1 MSDPLVSM
9 NPNYEI
15 VQYKHGLNARI
26 LIHGVGEYKL
36 HWHREIEILLVLKG
50 RVLVTVGGRKH
61 ELGEDDILFINSG
74 DMHSALRGEAGKD
87 NILIAIQINP
97 GFCGN
102 IYPDLEKMVFRWPAE
117 AKDEA
122 SLRLFRQMRFFIA
135 QIVEEYRQTEPGME
149 LAIEGL
155 LNTMVHFIVRH
166 VPATKLPVPDESE
179 KGDPY
184 LRRRIQRIS
193 DYIQEHY
200 AEKISLE
207 SLAQEVYLNPYYLS
221 HFFKKKMG
229 FTFQEYLNF
238 VRLQKAAELVSQTDK
253 QFNVIAQVC
262 GFPGSKSFNRVF
274 KNYYGVSPRVM
285 RSQQDAA
292 IPLRDQV
299 SYLGYDSLHVMAKL
313 REYIDVEMET
323 IAEFSSPVEQEIAV
337 DLAAPVRTLFPRRKR
352 LASVAR
358 AFDILREDLRVQI
371 REATRELGIEHLRF
385 HGIFNDELHV
395 VRRDAEGGFIYT
407 WNYIDSIFDFLTG
420 LGIRPLADLTFMPA
434 ALKSGEK
441 TIFWYQGN
449 VSPPQSLNEWGELV
463 YHFAA
468 HCIDR
473 YGAEEVCQWYFEVWN
488 EPDIPGFWDGAPED
502 YFRFFKVSAEALV
515 RADPRLKIAGP
526 ALCPVTN
533 LSIPLIDDFIAYLNA
548 HKLPLHCFT
557 FHVYDEVQFV
567 PYGDKAGALIG
578 KFGGSDRFSE
588 CVEYYRQKVRAL
600 EQPPE
605 ELFIT
610 EYNISGIH
618 ENYLLDTLFPACHL
632 LYNLFRNHDRVQ
644 GVAVWTLSDIFEE
657 DGPLARPFSGGFGI
671 ITLEGIR
678 KPAYW
683 ALWFIYR
690 LERDIIAQGDEY
702 IVSRG
707 TDRITILAFRYRHYD
722 RFFQEGDRSLLRY
735 NSRYEVF
742 EGKSPLSL
750 GFSLR
755 NIRGTWTVR
764 EYTLDRLHGS
774 AYDLYV
780 DMGMPP
786 RLSATDADY
795 LRERARP
802 HLSVRT
808 LNASE
813 DGQPLELR
821 LTVQPLGIK
830 FLELQKV
837 RE

>member
-1 MSDPLVSM
+1 M
-9 NPNYEI
+9 NPSYEI

-26 LIHGVGEYKL
+26 LIHGVREYKL

-50 RVLVTVGGRKH
+50 RVLVTVGGQKH
-61 ELGEDDILFINSG
+61 ELKEDDILFINSG
-74 DMHSALRGEAGKD
+74 DMHSTLQGYD
-87 NILIAIQINP
+87 NIIIAIQINP
-97 GFCGN
+97 QFCEN
-102 IYPDLEKMVFRWPAE
+102 IYPEFEKMVFHWPVE
-117 AKDEA
+117 TKDET
-122 SLRLFRQMRFFIA
+122 SIRLFQQMRLFIA
-135 QIVEEYRQTEPGME
+135 RMVEEYRQAQPGME

-155 LNTMVHFIVRH
+155 LNAMMYFIVRQ
-166 VPATKLPVPDESE
+166 VPSTKLPVPDESE

-184 LRRRIQRIS
+184 LRQRIQRIS
-193 DYIQEHY
+193 DYIHEHY

-229 FTFQEYLNF
+229 FTFQEYLDF
-238 VRLQKAAELVSQTDK
+238 VRLQKATELVSQTDK
-253 QFNVIAQVC
+253 QISVIAQVC
-262 GFPGSKSFNRVF
+262 GFPGTKSFNRVF
-274 KNYYGVSPRVM
+274 KNYYGFSPRVM
-285 RSQQDAA
+285 RSQQDAT
-292 IPLRDQV
+292 IPLQDQV

-313 REYIDVEMET
+313 REYLDIEVET
-323 IAEFSSPVEQEIAV
+323 VVEFSPPMEEEIAV
-337 DLAAPVRTLFPRRKR
+337 DLAGPARVFCPRGKR

-358 AFDILREDLRVQI
+358 AFDILREDLRAQI
-371 REATRELGIEHLRF
+371 REAARELGMKHLRF
-385 HGIFNDELHV
+385 HGIFSDELHV

-407 WNYIDSIFDFLTG
+407 WNYIDSIFDFLIG
-420 LGIRPLADLTFMPA
+420 LGVRPLADLTFMPA
-434 ALKSGEK
+434 ALKSGDK
-441 TIFWYQGN
+441 AVFWYQGN
-449 VSPPQSLNEWGELV
+449 VSQPQSLNDWGELV

-473 YGAEEVCQWYFEVWN
+473 YGAEEVRQWYFEIWN
-488 EPDIPGFWDGAPED
+488 EPNMSGFWDGAPED
-502 YFRFFKVSAEALV
+502 YFRFFKASVEALI
-515 RADPRLKIAGP
+515 RADPCLKIAGP

-533 LSIPLIDDFIAYLNA
+533 LSIPLVDDFIAYLNA

-557 FHVYDEVQFV
+557 FHVYDEIQIV
-567 PYGDKAGALIG
+567 PYQDIVGGMIG
-578 KFGGSDRFSE
+578 KFGSSDRFSE
-588 CVEYYRQKVRAL
+588 CVEYYRQKAETL
-600 EQPPE
+600 EHAPE

-632 LYNLFRNHDRVQ
+632 LYNLCRNHDRIQ

-683 ALWFIYR
+683 ALWFIHR

-702 IVSRG
+702 IVTRG
-707 TDRITILAFRYRHYD
+707 TDRITILGFRYRHYD

-750 GFSLR
+750 GFSIR
-755 NIRGTWTVR
+755 NIRGTWMVR
-764 EYTLDRLHGS
+764 EYTLDRSHGS

-780 DMGMPP
+780 DMGMPL

-795 LRERARP
+795 LRESARP

-808 LNASE
+808 LNAGE
-813 DGQPLELR
+813 GGQPVELR

-830 FLELQKV
+830 FLELQRV